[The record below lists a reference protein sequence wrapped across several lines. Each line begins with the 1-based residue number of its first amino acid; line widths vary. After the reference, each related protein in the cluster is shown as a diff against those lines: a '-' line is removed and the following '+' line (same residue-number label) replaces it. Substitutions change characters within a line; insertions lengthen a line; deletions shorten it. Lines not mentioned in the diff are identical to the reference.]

1 MLLEEEL
8 TFNKNYPSV
17 NLQKASDSYVS
28 NGKRNSAT
36 VAEIATILCEVITL
50 KITRYC
56 KENRFA
62 SLSGDAFEAIKKT
75 KTKQKQKKNCRSMEL
90 VFLKLLAQECGDY
103 VPTFLLKSQHL
114 KDLKETQQM
123 RVFAPC

>member
-75 KTKQKQKKNCRSMEL
+75 KTKQKQKKTAEAWN
-90 VFLKLLAQECGDY
+90 
-103 VPTFLLKSQHL
+103 
-114 KDLKETQQM
+114 
-123 RVFAPC
+123 